1 MKSNA
6 DSGASSPAI
15 DWGDVTERLGEFP
28 DRPLAILSA
37 PGSRGDVN
45 PMVAIGRQLRARGY
59 DCVISLAEPYADQA
73 RQAGLV
79 AVSLISREA
88 FDALLGVPDVWKPL
102 AGLRAIL
109 QGAASDFLGP
119 HFDLIR
125 RLKRPGRTVLI
136 SHPLDFASRIHRD
149 LDPTTP
155 LVDVFLSPAM
165 VRSETDPPLLTP
177 WWFEPRRPPWLVRTA
192 YWIGDHC
199 LLDRYVAGS
208 VNRLRASVGLAPVR
222 RVMDRWW
229 LSPDAILSLYPEWFG
244 PTPPTGGGQWTA
256 CGFPLAVNPPLAT
269 DPFATKL
276 FDGAPPGF
284 VSPRIGSPGI
294 GSPGIGSSRRESE
307 TTEGSPIFFTPGTA
321 HRHARPFFEMAIA
334 VCQQLNRPAILATS
348 HTEQIPA
355 DLPMSVRA
363 VGYVPLDR
371 VLPSCGAIVH
381 HGGVGTTA
389 QAIAAACPQVI
400 LPMAFDQFHN
410 GKRIGELGLGHS
422 LPRPSEGRLYRSLAD
437 VLTNG
442 EVHAACRRF
451 ADLTT
456 GPDGAEVAAERIAAI
471 FH

>member
-15 DWGDVTERLGEFP
+15 DWGDVTARLGEFP

-125 RLKRPGRTVLI
+125 RLKRPGRTVLV

-165 VRSETDPPLLTP
+165 VRSVTDPPLLSP
-177 WWFEPRRPPWLVRTA
+177 WWFEPRRPPWLIRSA
-192 YWIGDHC
+192 YWIGDYC

-244 PTPPTGGGQWTA
+244 PTPPVGGGRWTA
-256 CGFPLAVNPPLAT
+256 CGFPLDVNPLFAKDSFAT
-269 DPFATKL
+269 DFLGGESAGVDSPGKGL
-276 FDGAPPGF
+276 PGF
-284 VSPRIGSPGI
+284 RSPGQKI
-294 GSPGIGSSRRESE
+294 GRSDE
-307 TTEGSPIFFTPGTA
+307 SPIFFTPGTA
-321 HRHARPFFEMAIA
+321 HRHARQFFDMAIA
-334 VCQQLNRPAILATS
+334 VCRTLNRPAILATS
-348 HTEQIPA
+348 QPEQIPT
-355 DLPMSVRA
+355 DLPPSVRA

-371 VLPSCGAIVH
+371 VLPMCGGIVH
-381 HGGVGTTA
+381 HGGIGTTA
-389 QAIAAACPQVI
+389 QSIAAACPQVI

-410 GKRIGELGLGHS
+410 GKRIADLGLGHS
-422 LPRPSEGRLYRSLAD
+422 LPRPSEGRLWRALAD
-437 VLTNG
+437 VLASG
-442 EVHAACRRF
+442 DVHAACRRWS
-451 ADLTT
+451 DLTT
-456 GPDGAEVAAERIAAI
+456 GPDGAEVAADRIAAMSN
-471 FH
+471 

>member
-1 MKSNA
+1 MKFNV
-6 DSGASSPAI
+6 DSGRSSPAI
-15 DWGDVTERLGEFP
+15 DWDDVTARLGESP

-45 PMVAIGRQLRARGY
+45 PMVAIGRQLQARGY

-125 RLKRPGRTVLI
+125 RLKRPGRTVLV

-165 VRSETDPPLLTP
+165 VRSETDPPLLSP
-177 WWFEPRRPPWLVRTA
+177 WWFEPRRPPWLVRTG

-244 PTPPTGGGQWTA
+244 PTPPKDGGQWTA
-256 CGFPLAVNPPLAT
+256 CGFPLDVNPLSAKDSFAT
-269 DPFATKL
+269 DFLGGDLPRDL
-276 FDGAPPGF
+276 APG
-284 VSPRIGSPGI
+284 VGSPRRKI
-294 GSPGIGSSRRESE
+294 E
-307 TTEGSPIFFTPGTA
+307 TFDGSPIFFTPGTA
-321 HRHARPFFEMAIA
+321 HRHARQFFERAIA
-334 VCQQLNRPAILATS
+334 VCRVLNRPAILATS
-348 HTEQIPA
+348 HPEQLPT
-355 DLPMSVRA
+355 DLPPSVRA

-381 HGGVGTTA
+381 HGGIGTTA
-389 QAIAAACPQVI
+389 QGIAAACPQVI

-410 GKRIGELGLGHS
+410 GKRIHELGLGHS
-422 LPRPSEGRLYRSLAD
+422 LPRPSQGRLYRSLVD
-437 VLTNG
+437 VLANG
-442 EVHAACRRF
+442 EVHAACRRLS
-451 ADLTT
+451 DLTT
-456 GPDGAEVAAERIAAI
+456 GPDGAEIAADRIAAI
-471 FH
+471 SN